1 MAALPP
7 LASDEDALEYG
18 LTVTAASLLR
28 ASARIR
34 GHVRQQI
41 TYGTSVV
48 VLPEPSRRLPER
60 PVVSVESVTGED
72 GAALVAGTD
81 YELVGDRI
89 ETTRT
94 GRLTVTYTHGLI
106 DLPDELV
113 ELVCTMAF
121 RLGSI
126 PAALVAGTQQEGAGP
141 WQHTYGFD
149 SHKAAS
155 GLTAGEKEVLARY
168 WPTLPRTIA
177 LGSPAGW

>member
-7 LASDEDALEYG
+7 LASAEDALEYG
-18 LTVTAASLLR
+18 LTVTAASLRR

-48 VLPEPSRRLPER
+48 VLPESSRRLPER

-89 ETTRT
+89 ETARP
-94 GRLTVTYTHGLI
+94 GRLTVTYTHGLMG
-106 DLPDELV
+106 LPDELT
-113 ELVCTMAF
+113 ELVCTV
-121 RLGSI
+121 
-126 PAALVAGTQQEGAGP
+126 AARMGGMPTELQAGVQSQGAGP
-141 WQHTYGFD
+141 FQQTYGWD
-149 SHKAAS
+149 SYKAAS
-155 GLTAGEKEVLARY
+155 GLTEGEKQVLARY
-168 WPTLPRTIA
+168 WPRLPRTIT
-177 LGSPAGW
+177 LGSPAG

>member
-1 MAALPP
+1 MDALATTSDAALF
-7 LASDEDALEYG
+7 D
-18 LTVTAASLLR
+18 LTVTDGALMR

-41 TYGTSVV
+41 TYGASTT
-48 VLPEPSRRLPER
+48 VLPWSNRRLPER
-60 PVVSVESVTGED
+60 PVVSVESVTDED

-89 ETTRT
+89 ETART